1 MSVSATL
8 SFGERLRKTRQA
20 KGLTLEQLAALTGLN
35 MATISLLE
43 REPRDPRY
51 SSLIKLAAPL
61 EVSVA
66 FLMSAEDH
74 DLEFSVALRRQSL
87 RLFLAVNPTS
97 DEQQKKHFDQLCFL
111 DSAPNSVRGW
121 QDLMQNANYLF
132 AQKAIE

>member
-1 MSVSATL
+1 MSVSATW

-20 KGLTLEQLAALTGLN
+20 KGLTLEQLADLTGLN

-51 SSLIKLAAPL
+51 SSLIKLAGPL

-87 RLFLAVNPTS
+87 RLFLAAITL